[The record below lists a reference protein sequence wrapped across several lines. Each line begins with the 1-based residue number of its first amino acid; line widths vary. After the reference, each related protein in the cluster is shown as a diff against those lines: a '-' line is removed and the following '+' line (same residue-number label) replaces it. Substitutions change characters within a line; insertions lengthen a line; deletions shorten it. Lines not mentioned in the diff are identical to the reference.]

1 MFVTPSLISLLEH
14 VHVWCSCTYVLRMY
28 LVRTIRTYTRYL
40 VDQCLF
46 LFRKAVRE
54 LVVHVHRTPVHPCG
68 GPWSSRQKKCP
79 IVPYRPVTSWKRC
92 FPSRPVVK
100 NYTATP
106 TYRPVPSWKNAPG
119 TWYIFP
125 FRPVVFFVYH
135 ITLPSR
141 PVNNLYPQSVPSRPA
156 QTTVLCPHFPVSS
169 SCFSPDK
176 ANQNRIPPG
185 TAVLFVVLSR
195 LRYVFLTINI
205 ITALI
210 NPFNSRCGDWT
221 LGIRLGF
228 TVGFCTV
235 HYLSTVCSEIKN
247 PKYILRYIAI
257 IINSSKG
264 ECVISTLSTKKA
276 TSWSRSN
283 PGTNW

>member
-68 GPWSSRQKKCP
+68 GPWSRRQTKEPDRTLPSCH
-79 IVPYRPVTSWKRC
+79 VLENDVFRPVLSWKIIPLLLR
-92 FPSRPVVK
+92 
-100 NYTATP
+100 T
-106 TYRPVPSWKNAPG
+106 VPSWKNAPG

-141 PVNNLYPQSVPSRPA
+141 PVNNLYPQSVPSRTA
-156 QTTVLCPHFPVSS
+156 QTTILCPHFPVSS

-176 ANQNRIPPG
+176 QIKTG
-185 TAVLFVVLSR
+185 YHQVLLCC
-195 LRYVFLTINI
+195 L
-205 ITALI
+205 
-210 NPFNSRCGDWT
+210 
-221 LGIRLGF
+221 
-228 TVGFCTV
+228 
-235 HYLSTVCSEIKN
+235 
-247 PKYILRYIAI
+247 
-257 IINSSKG
+257 
-264 ECVISTLSTKKA
+264 
-276 TSWSRSN
+276 
-283 PGTNW
+283 

>member
-1 MFVTPSLISLLEH
+1 
-14 VHVWCSCTYVLRMY
+14 MY

-54 LVVHVHRTPVHPCG
+54 LVVHVHRTPYTRTPVRRALKQSTKKMPDRPLPSCHVLKTMFSVP
-68 GPWSSRQKKCP
+68 SRREKL
-79 IVPYRPVTSWKRC
+79 YRYSYV
-92 FPSRPVVK
+92 PSRPVV
-100 NYTATP
+100 
-106 TYRPVPSWKNAPG
+106 KNAPG

-195 LRYVFLTINI
+195 LRYAFVATI
-205 ITALI
+205 
-210 NPFNSRCGDWT
+210 
-221 LGIRLGF
+221 
-228 TVGFCTV
+228 
-235 HYLSTVCSEIKN
+235 Y
-247 PKYILRYIAI
+247 KYCL
-257 IINSSKG
+257 
-264 ECVISTLSTKKA
+264 
-276 TSWSRSN
+276 
-283 PGTNW
+283 